1 MILDINKTISSGISR
16 KFGRKESCTQ
26 EHLYRRFS
34 SSGHMGFSKDASVK
48 SWTKRMDH
56 PVENRKIT
64 EWRPSKP

>member
-34 SSGHMGFSKDASVK
+34 SSGHMGFFKDASVT

-56 PVENRKIT
+56 PVENRKTT

>member
-34 SSGHMGFSKDASVK
+34 SSGHMGFFKDASVT
-48 SWTKRMDH
+48 S
-56 PVENRKIT
+56 
-64 EWRPSKP
+64 

>member
-48 SWTKRMDH
+48 S
-56 PVENRKIT
+56 
-64 EWRPSKP
+64 